1 MTVSP
6 GYAGGMPAPEVAAN
20 AMPAGESFPDS
31 GDVACV
37 PLDRD
42 DAVAVASLRLGE
54 LRQMPPGDVHRIVT
68 AREVRLHAAAFP
80 VAAGMAVDRAS
91 IRDGDLET
99 VAHRHRLADQVGG
112 AGAAAADHHGA
123 ALGLQRVG

>member
-1 MTVSP
+1 GDVEAKARAGDDTARWAARASDSSIVATSGMDPSLAKRP
-6 GYAGGMPAPEVAAN
+6 GETSAPRRQ
-20 AMPAGESFPDS
+20 S
-31 GDVACV
+31 GD
-37 PLDRD
+37 RR
-42 DAVAVASLRLGE
+42 LRFVRPGE

-112 AGAAAADHHGA
+112 AGAAAAD
-123 ALGLQRVG
+123 